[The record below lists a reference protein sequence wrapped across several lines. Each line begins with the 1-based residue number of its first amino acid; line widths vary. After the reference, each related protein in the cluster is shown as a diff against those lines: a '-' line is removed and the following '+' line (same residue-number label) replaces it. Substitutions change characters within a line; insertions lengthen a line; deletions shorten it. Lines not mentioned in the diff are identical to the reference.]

1 MSCIFVWTVKG
12 YYAILQVSENAS
24 FQEIK
29 RAYRRLAREYHP
41 DRNNSSFAE
50 DMIKKIKLLLKFFR
64 IRTRELNT
72 IGPELTMSD
81 LSKLMH
87 TMLQRTTLLL
97 NETKLVPSIIIIK
110 EGTLVKAILTTNIVI
125 IIL

>member
-50 DMIKKIKLLLKFFR
+50 DMIKKISFF
-64 IRTRELNT
+64 
-72 IGPELTMSD
+72 
-81 LSKLMH
+81 
-87 TMLQRTTLLL
+87 
-97 NETKLVPSIIIIK
+97 
-110 EGTLVKAILTTNIVI
+110 
-125 IIL
+125 